1 MQHETYIIGE
11 IGQNHNGSIELAKK
25 LIDMIAMP
33 IYDSFSQS
41 MLPGINA
48 VKFTKRDLSEELSR
62 EEAERLYDSPHSFG
76 RTYGEHRA
84 HLEFDYDQ
92 YPELERYTRE
102 KGLEFVVTLCSPETL
117 RLLDYVTLDRI
128 KVASRDLTNIPLL
141 ERIAET
147 RIPVILSTGMSG
159 TDEIDEAL
167 DVIARHHSNIA
178 VLHCISEYPAQYR
191 NVDLRTLETLRRRYG
206 DRCEIGYSDHSIGI
220 MVPVLAVGLGAT
232 IVEKHV
238 TLSRAMKGS
247 DHAGSLEMDGVWR
260 MVRDIRNAEQA
271 LGSSEIRVHE
281 AVHGAMTK
289 LRRSVALKRGLE
301 VGDVLTEEHLTMLS
315 PGTGMAWRDRSTLI
329 GRKARRRVPEQ
340 SLLTADMFE

>member
-1 MQHETYIIGE
+1 MTPQTYIIGE
-11 IGQNHNGSIELAKK
+11 IGQNHNGSIDLAKK

-33 IYDSFSQS
+33 IYDGFTHC

-62 EEAERLYDSPHSFG
+62 DEAARPYDSPHSFG
-76 RTYGEHRA
+76 ATYGEHRA
-84 HLEFDYDQ
+84 KLEFDYEQ
-92 YPELERYTRE
+92 YPELERYARD
-102 KGLEFVVTLCSPETL
+102 KGLDFVVTLCSPRTL
-117 RLLDYVTLDRI
+117 RLLDHVRIDRI

-159 TDEIDEAL
+159 PDEIDEA
-167 DVIARHHSNIA
+167 IGIIGRHHSNIA
-178 VLHCISEYPAQYR
+178 LLHCISEYPAQYR
-191 NVDLRTLETLRRRYG
+191 NIDLRTIETLRQRYG

-232 IVEKHV
+232 IIEKHV

-260 MVRDIRNAEQA
+260 MVRDIRNAELA
-271 LGSSEIRVHE
+271 LGSGEIRVHE
-281 AVHGAMTK
+281 AVRGAMTK
-289 LRRSVALKRGLE
+289 LRRSLAIKRGLE
-301 VGDVLTEEHLTMLS
+301 IGDVLSSDDLTMLS
-315 PGTGMAWRDRSTLI
+315 PGTGLGWHQRSTLI
-329 GRKARRRVPEQ
+329 GRRARCRIPEQ
-340 SLLTADMFE
+340 SLLTVDMFE